1 MRKAIYPGSFDPVT
15 KGHLDII
22 RRGAKNFDK
31 LTVSVLVNI
40 DKKGLFTIDERVE
53 LLKEATKEF
62 DNVEIISFSG
72 LLVDLVRGEENLVV
86 LKGLRNST
94 DFNYEMQMDNLN
106 KVLDSECETMYLVS
120 IPKYSSIS
128 SSAVK
133 QIARFG
139 GDISFMVNDVTEKK
153 ILEKISMV

>member
-31 LTVSVLVNI
+31 LIVSVLVNI

-139 GDISFMVNDVTEKK
+139 GDISFMVNDVTAKK

>member
-106 KVLDSECETMYLVS
+106 KILDSECETMYLVS

>member
-1 MRKAIYPGSFDPVT
+1 MREAIYPGSFDPVT
-15 KGHLDII
+15 NGHLDII
-22 RRGAKNFDK
+22 RRGAKIFDK

-72 LLVDLVRGEENLVV
+72 LLVELIKERENAVI

-106 KVLDSECETMYLVS
+106 KTLNEKCETMYLIS
-120 IPKYSSIS
+120 TPEYSSIS

-133 QIARFG
+133 QIARFK
-139 GDISFMVNDVTEKK
+139 GDIGSMVNSFTKERV
-153 ILEKISMV
+153 LEKVSMV

>member
-72 LLVDLVRGEENLVV
+72 LLVDLVKGEENLVI

-94 DFNYEMQMDNLN
+94 DFNYEMQMDNLI
-106 KVLDSECETMYLVS
+106 CC
-120 IPKYSSIS
+120 
-128 SSAVK
+128 
-133 QIARFG
+133 
-139 GDISFMVNDVTEKK
+139 
-153 ILEKISMV
+153 

>member
-72 LLVDLVRGEENLVV
+72 LLVDLVKGEENLVI

-106 KVLDSECETMYLVS
+106 KILDSECETMYLVS

>member
-62 DNVEIISFSG
+62 DNIEIISFSG

>member
-31 LTVSVLVNI
+31 LIVSVLVNI

-106 KVLDSECETMYLVS
+106 KILDSECETMYLVS